1 MTKADTLM
9 RVDALL
15 PQLLGEFGSEVSDVH
30 HHWLDS
36 TMEFS
41 FRARGFNLRGTLEVT
56 DSAVILDMG
65 IPLLLRPL
73 QGRIESDVREKLA
86 EYFP

>member
-1 MTKADTLM
+1 MPKADTLE

-15 PQLLGEFGSEVSDVH
+15 PQLLREFGSEVSDVH

-41 FRARGFNLRGTLEVT
+41 FRARGMHLKGTLEVT
-56 DSAVILDMG
+56 DRAVTLDMG
-65 IPLLLRPL
+65 IPLPFRLF
-73 QGRIESDVREKLA
+73 QGRIEAVVREKLA

>member
-1 MTKADTLM
+1 M
-9 RVDALL
+9 L

-41 FRARGFNLRGTLEVT
+41 FRARGFHLRGTLEVT
-56 DSAVILDMG
+56 DSAVTLDMG
-65 IPLLLRPL
+65 IPLFLRPL

>member
-1 MTKADTLM
+1 MTKADTLD

-41 FRARGFNLRGTLEVT
+41 FRARGFHLRGTLEVT
-56 DSAVILDMG
+56 DSAVTLDMG

>member
-1 MTKADTLM
+1 MTKADTLN

>member
-1 MTKADTLM
+1 MTKADTLS

-41 FRARGFNLRGTLEVT
+41 FRARGFHLRGTLEVT
-56 DSAVILDMG
+56 DRAVTLDMG

-73 QGRIESDVREKLA
+73 QGRIEAVMREKLA

>member
-1 MTKADTLM
+1 MTKADALM

-15 PQLLGEFGSEVSDVH
+15 PQLLGKFGSEVSDVQ

-41 FRARGFNLRGTLEVT
+41 FRARGFLLKGTLEVK
-56 DSAVILDMG
+56 DSGVTLDMG

-73 QGRIESDVREKLA
+73 QGRIESDVREKLT